1 MAKKI
6 TRTDVSATASSEE
19 ANVFVTALQEKF
31 QRKKRTPEERQ
42 RLRKYLAQYSRGYLR
57 SIASGADRHHEGAG
71 PDPGPWR
78 QAKARSAP
86 QGQARRTLAPQ
97 IREAVSARAL
107 LTRHLFG
114 QILGPTD
121 DGESSWRID
130 VEPGRECG
138 PGVQPVLSPLPRLEE
153 TS

>member
-57 SIASGADRHHEGAG
+57 SIARRVLIDIMKGPGQTPAHGAKPKPARRPRGKRG
-71 PDPGPWR
+71 
-78 QAKARSAP
+78 ARS
-86 QGQARRTLAPQ
+86 RRK
-97 IREAVSARAL
+97 SAKR
-107 LTRHLFG
+107 
-114 QILGPTD
+114 
-121 DGESSWRID
+121 
-130 VEPGRECG
+130 
-138 PGVQPVLSPLPRLEE
+138 
-153 TS
+153 